1 MNESSKRQLI
11 AWVSNRHSSKH
22 VDIITE
28 LESRLS
34 LLIFPVD
41 DASELF
47 PVMSNYHIALVLFD
61 APSLFSNDNA
71 DAFSIIN
78 AAATLAKCGPSKNTG
93 VASNTKCPTLG
104 IIVDENTNIS
114 ALKSIS
120 DTAINGVVPIGEKF
134 TTDETEEAIV
144 ELLAGR
150 CYLPKK
156 VMNKLMNKK
165 QKPIGEISLTPR
177 QSQILTLIQ
186 ERGAS
191 NKAIARTLDIAE
203 STVKLHIT
211 QVLKKFGVKNRT
223 QLALFAKPQ
232 TKI

>member
-78 AAATLAKCGPSKNTG
+78 AAATLAS
-93 VASNTKCPTLG
+93 
-104 IIVDENTNIS
+104 
-114 ALKSIS
+114 
-120 DTAINGVVPIGEKF
+120 
-134 TTDETEEAIV
+134 EAH
-144 ELLAGR
+144 
-150 CYLPKK
+150 
-156 VMNKLMNKK
+156 
-165 QKPIGEISLTPR
+165 QK
-177 QSQILTLIQ
+177 IQ
-186 ERGAS
+186 A
-191 NKAIARTLDIAE
+191 
-203 STVKLHIT
+203 
-211 QVLKKFGVKNRT
+211 
-223 QLALFAKPQ
+223 
-232 TKI
+232 